1 MAHNSSIINQL
12 MRFLYFLA
20 FLGFTSVMYS
30 QDLIYPIAD
39 IPEELKDNTDA
50 VVRLQET
57 LIEIPDHK
65 TLYREETRVVTVLNS
80 KGLRHINAVEFYDD
94 NTKILSLQA
103 IILDAFGNEVE
114 KVKKGDFR
122 DVSAVDGF
130 SLYSSSRVRYL
141 DFTPTTGFPFTVIF
155 TSKVKTVNTA
165 FIPSFNLYDNFRTS
179 VEKTF
184 YKINAAPDLGLRHKI
199 IDSNNDLEVV
209 SQDGALTIKAS
220 NIPSV
225 LKEPY
230 GLPIHE
236 VVPRVLFS
244 LEKFHLSGVDGNAK
258 NWKEFG
264 NWMNTSLL
272 EGMTALDDNTVAE
285 VKTLVSEVK
294 TDEEKARIIYDY
306 VQRKTRYISVQI
318 GIGGWKPSP
327 AQEVHD
333 LGYGDCKGLVNYTKA
348 LLEAVGVPS
357 FYTVV
362 FAGDEKRSLEKDFTS
377 LQGSHVILA
386 IPKDDDYTWLECT
399 SQTIPF
405 GFLGDFTDDRDVL
418 VIKPEGGFIVHTPKY
433 INDNNLQEI
442 DGIYTID
449 VDGKLSGNASI
460 SSYGTQYDSRSGL
473 IELEEK
479 KQKRY
484 YYNFFNSINN
494 LKIDTISYIN
504 DKYKV
509 NLQEKLVF
517 TSNNYASKVGE
528 DFTLTL
534 NAFNRIGRMPKKEIA
549 RTGSFRIDRGYK
561 DVDVV
566 IINTPKEFKI
576 KYLPEPIVLSSD
588 FGEYLLNVEL
598 INDTSLS
605 YRRVLNINS
614 GTFSKEDYKAYRHFL
629 QSVAK
634 YDNSKILLE
643 KK

>member
-1 MAHNSSIINQL
+1 MCC
-12 MRFLYFLA
+12 
-20 FLGFTSVMYS
+20 TSVTYS
-30 QDLIYPIAD
+30 QDFNYSVID
-39 IPEELKDNTDA
+39 IPEELKENADA
-50 VVRLQET
+50 VIRFQET
-57 LIEIPDHK
+57 LIEIPDQQ

-80 KGLRHINAVEFYDD
+80 KGLRHVNASEFYDD
-94 NTKILSLQA
+94 NTKVLSLQA
-103 IILDAFGNEVE
+103 IILDAYGNEVE
-114 KVKKGDFR
+114 KIRKGDFR

-141 DFTPTTGFPFTVIF
+141 DYTPTTGFPFTVVF

-179 VEKTF
+179 VEKTI
-184 YKINAAPDLGLRHKI
+184 YNINVAPGLGLRHKI
-199 IDSNNDLEVV
+199 IDINDDLEVV
-209 SQDGALTIKAS
+209 SQDGTL
-220 NIPSV
+220 NIEAHNIRSR
-225 LKEPY
+225 LREAY

-244 LEKFHLSGVDGNAK
+244 LEKFHLSGVDGSAK
-258 NWKEFG
+258 NWQEFG
-264 NWMNTSLL
+264 SWMDASLLQGMTSL
-272 EGMTALDDNTVAE
+272 DDDTVAE
-285 VKTLVSEVK
+285 IKSLVSEAK
-294 TDEEKARIIYDY
+294 TDEDKARIIYDY

-348 LLEAVGVPS
+348 LLEVAGVPS

-449 VDGKLSGNASI
+449 VDGKLSGSARI

-494 LKIDTISYIN
+494 LKIDSINFIN
-504 DKYKV
+504 DRDKV

-517 TSNNYASKVGE
+517 TSKNYASKVGD

-534 NAFNRIGRMPKKEIA
+534 NAFNRIGRMPKKEIE

-566 IINTPKEFKI
+566 TINTPKEFKI
-576 KYLPEPIVLSSD
+576 QYLPEPIVLNTD
-588 FGEYLLNVEL
+588 FGKYVLNIEL
-598 INDTSLS
+598 MNDNTLS
-605 YRRVLNINS
+605 YRRELNIKS
-614 GTFSKEDYKAYRHFL
+614 GTFSKEEYKAYRQFL

>member
-1 MAHNSSIINQL
+1 
-12 MRFLYFLA
+12 MRFIYFLA

-30 QDLIYPIAD
+30 QDLIYTVAD
-39 IPEELKDNTDA
+39 IPEELTNNADA

-57 LIEIPDHK
+57 HIEISDYK
-65 TLYREETRVVTVLNS
+65 TLFREEKRVVTVLNS
-80 KGLRHINAVEFYDD
+80 KGLRHINAAEFYDD
-94 NTKILSLQA
+94 NTKVLSLQA

-114 KVKKGDFR
+114 KIKKGDFR

-155 TSKVKTVNTA
+155 TSKVKSVSTA
-165 FIPSFNLYDNFRTS
+165 FIPSFRLYNNFRTS
-179 VEKTF
+179 IENIK
-184 YKINAAPDLGLRHKI
+184 YNINVAPSLGLRHKI
-199 IDSNNDLEVV
+199 IDDNNDLEVQNQINV
-209 SQDGALTIKAS
+209 ISISAS
-220 NIPSV
+220 NKLSISQ
-225 LKEPY
+225 ETY

-244 LEKFHLSGVDGNAK
+244 LERFHLAGVDGNAK

-264 NWMNTSLL
+264 TWMNNSLL
-272 EGMTALDDNTVAE
+272 RGMTALDDETVSE
-285 VKTLVSEVK
+285 IQSLVSDAK

-306 VQRKTRYISVQI
+306 VQQKTRYVSVQI
-318 GIGGWKPSP
+318 GIGGWKPTP

-348 LLEAVGVPS
+348 LLEVVGVPS
-357 FYTVV
+357 YYTVV
-362 FAGDEKRSLEKDFTS
+362 YAGDEKRSLEEDFAS

-386 IPKDDDYTWLECT
+386 IPKDDNYTWLECT

-418 VIKPEGGFIVHTPKY
+418 VIKPEGGFIVHTPEY
-433 INDNNLQEI
+433 SNDTNLQEI
-442 DGIYTID
+442 EGDYT
-449 VDGKLSGNASI
+449 VDLNGALSGALSI
-460 SSYGTQYDSRSGL
+460 STYGTQYDSRSGL
-473 IELEEK
+473 LELEKK

-494 LKIDTISYIN
+494 LKIDSIN
-504 DKYKV
+504 FTNNKDKV

-517 TSNNYASKVGE
+517 TSKSYASKVGE

-534 NAFNRIGRMPKKEIA
+534 NAFNRIRRMPRKEVE
-549 RTGSFRIDRGYK
+549 RTSSFRIDRGYK
-561 DVDVV
+561 DVDV
-566 IINTPKEFKI
+566 ITINTPKEFKI
-576 KYLPEPIVLSSD
+576 RYLPEPVVLHSE
-588 FGEYLLNVEL
+588 FGKYVLTVEL
-598 INDTSLS
+598 INDNSLS

-614 GTFSKEDYKAYRHFL
+614 GTFSKEDYKAYRKFL
-629 QSVAK
+629 QGVAK

-643 KK
+643 KI

>member
-1 MAHNSSIINQL
+1 M
-12 MRFLYFLA
+12 
-20 FLGFTSVMYS
+20 TYS
-30 QDLIYPIAD
+30 QDFNYAISD
-39 IPEELKDNTDA
+39 IPEELKESADA
-50 VVRLQET
+50 VVRFQET

-65 TLYREETRVVTVLNS
+65 TLYREEKRVVTVLNS

-94 NTKILSLQA
+94 DTKILSLQA
-103 IILDAFGNEVE
+103 IILDAYGNEVE

-155 TSKVKTVNTA
+155 TSKVKSVSTA
-165 FIPSFNLYDNFRTS
+165 FIPTFNLYDNFRTS
-179 VEKTF
+179 IEKTI
-184 YKINAAPDLGLRHKI
+184 YNINVAPGLGLRHKV
-199 IDSNNDLEVV
+199 IDDNNDLEIQSQDDAISITASNKPSV
-209 SQDGALTIKAS
+209 SQ
-220 NIPSV
+220 
-225 LKEPY
+225 EPY
-230 GLPIHE
+230 GLPVHE

-244 LEKFHLSGVDGNAK
+244 LEKFHLAGVDGNAK

-264 NWMNTSLL
+264 TWMNASLL
-272 EGMTALDDNTVAE
+272 EGMTTLDDDTVSEIQA
-285 VKTLVSEVK
+285 LVSDAK

-318 GIGGWKPSP
+318 GIGGWKPTP

-348 LLEAVGVPS
+348 LLEVVGVSS

-362 FAGDEKRSLEKDFTS
+362 YAGGEKRSLEKDFAS

-449 VDGKLSGNASI
+449 VDGKLSGSARI

-494 LKIDTISYIN
+494 LKIDSINFIN
-504 DKYKV
+504 DRDKV

-517 TSNNYASKVGE
+517 TSKNYASKVGD

-534 NAFNRIGRMPKKEIA
+534 NAFNRIGRMPKKEIE

-566 IINTPKEFKI
+566 TINTPKEFKI
-576 KYLPEPIVLSSD
+576 QYLPEPVVLKSD
-588 FGEYLLNVEL
+588 FGEYVLNVEV
-598 INDTSLS
+598 INETSLS
-605 YRRVLNINS
+605 YRRELNIKR
-614 GTFSKEDYKAYRHFL
+614 GTFSKEDYKAYRQFL
-629 QSVAK
+629 QTVAK

>member
-1 MAHNSSIINQL
+1 M
-12 MRFLYFLA
+12 
-20 FLGFTSVMYS
+20 TYS
-30 QDLIYPIAD
+30 QDFNYAISD
-39 IPEELKDNTDA
+39 IPEELKESADA
-50 VVRLQET
+50 VVRFQET

-65 TLYREETRVVTVLNS
+65 TLYREEKRVVTVLNS

-94 NTKILSLQA
+94 DTKILSLQA
-103 IILDAFGNEVE
+103 IILDAYGNEVE

-155 TSKVKTVNTA
+155 TSKVKSVSTA
-165 FIPSFNLYDNFRTS
+165 FIPTFNLYDNFRTS
-179 VEKTF
+179 IEKTI
-184 YKINAAPDLGLRHKI
+184 YNINVAPGLGLRHKV
-199 IDSNNDLEVV
+199 IDDNNDLEIQSQDDAISITASNKPSV
-209 SQDGALTIKAS
+209 SQ
-220 NIPSV
+220 
-225 LKEPY
+225 EPY
-230 GLPIHE
+230 GLPVHE

-244 LEKFHLSGVDGNAK
+244 LEKFHLAGVDGNAK

-264 NWMNTSLL
+264 TWMNASLL
-272 EGMTALDDNTVAE
+272 EGMTTLDDDTVSEIQA
-285 VKTLVSEVK
+285 LVSDAK

-318 GIGGWKPSP
+318 GIGGWKPTP

-348 LLEAVGVPS
+348 LLEVVGVSS

-362 FAGDEKRSLEKDFTS
+362 YAGGEKRSLEKDFAS

-449 VDGKLSGNASI
+449 VDGKLSGSARI

-494 LKIDTISYIN
+494 LKIDSINFIN
-504 DKYKV
+504 DRDKV

-517 TSNNYASKVGE
+517 TSKNYASKVGD

-534 NAFNRIGRMPKKEIA
+534 NAFNRIGRMPKKEIE

-566 IINTPKEFKI
+566 TINTPKEFKI
-576 KYLPEPIVLSSD
+576 QYLPEPVVLKSD
-588 FGEYLLNVEL
+588 FGEYVLNVEV
-598 INDTSLS
+598 INETSLS
-605 YRRVLNINS
+605 YRRKLNIKR
-614 GTFSKEDYKAYRHFL
+614 GTFSKEDYKAYRQFL
-629 QSVAK
+629 QTVAK